1 MNRMVKIIEEDV
13 EYAKKRGD
21 STNFPSLLQM
31 EMLIVP
37 ILAHMEYQGI
47 GFTPEICDRD
57 RSCIESTIAALEKR
71 AYKLAGREF
80 SLTR

>member
-1 MNRMVKIIEEDV
+1 MAGTMFEEHVLRVFQSVLKSYKKVNRSFVLMTKMLRIIEEDV

-37 ILAHMEYQGI
+37 ILAHMEYQGN
-47 GFTPEICDRD
+47 TL
-57 RSCIESTIAALEKR
+57 CI
-71 AYKLAGREF
+71 
-80 SLTR
+80 